1 MLSVI
6 SPGWKDRQ
14 EDWDQMSRLV
24 SWDIFQMLL
33 GARLGQ
39 VSIGIDII
47 GRIKDEMRGKL
58 LQP

>member
-14 EDWDQMSRLV
+14 EDWDQISRLV

-39 VSIGIDII
+39 VIIGIDLLILSA
-47 GRIKDEMRGKL
+47 ELNMREKL
-58 LQP
+58 